1 NAGIVVPS
9 IVTAFWKS
17 SSLTDGSTR
26 RLITPRERTVGT
38 KASSTPNFLNSIVTV
53 GKAPATGVEATGTG
67 NSPPARK
74 RAASPD
80 RAIRFGSA
88 SRRNRPLVSRAVTS
102 RSTEAPFRS
111 EEHTSELQSRSDL
124 VCRLLLEKKK

>member
-1 NAGIVVPS
+1 ML
-9 IVTAFWKS
+9 TALAKS

-38 KASSTPNFLNSIVTV
+38 KASSTPNFLYSIAMV
-53 GKAPATGVEATGTG
+53 GKPPALVFGIGTG

-80 RAIRFGSA
+80 SAIRFGSA
-88 SRRNRPLVSRAVTS
+88 RRRSTPLVSKAVTRLSMDRPLLSLSTLVS
-102 RSTEAPFRS
+102 RLPYGVAPLAS
-111 EEHTSELQSRSDL
+111 VAAVLSRGRVL
-124 VCRLLLEKKK
+124 GGAP